1 MKNAYWNN
9 IFTNWGKEES
19 ENVTI
24 IKKIPIFANLN
35 HKELEEVSKLLHDRV
50 YKPDEYVF
58 KRHAPGEGMFI
69 IHSGMVNIIVGE
81 ASGNSQVLAELS
93 NGDFFGEMALLE
105 DEVRSAAA
113 LAKDHSKLLGFFRPD
128 LEALI
133 EVNPS
138 LGNKILQNLSNLFR
152 KLFLYYLILIHQCS
166 HQHRLIIAYLSH
178 LYQIY
183 LYLRLSLFR

>member
-1 MKNAYWNN
+1 LKNAYWNN

-19 ENVTI
+19 ETVTI

-35 HKELEEVSKLLHDRV
+35 LSELEVVSKLLHDRT
-50 YKPDEYVF
+50 YKPDEYIF

-69 IHSGMVNIIVGE
+69 IHSGIVNIIVGE

-93 NGDFFGEMALLE
+93 NGDFFGEMALME

-113 LAKDHSKLLGFFRPD
+113 LAKDHSRLLGFFRPD

-133 EVNPS
+133 EINPS
-138 LGNKILQNLSNLFR
+138 LGNKILQNLSKVVCRRLR
-152 KLFLYYLILIHQCS
+152 KTNDLLMENQLVKKKKS
-166 HQHRLIIAYLSH
+166 
-178 LYQIY
+178 
-183 LYLRLSLFR
+183 

>member
-9 IFTNWGKEES
+9 IFTHWGKEES

-24 IKKIPIFANLN
+24 TKKIPIFANLN
-35 HKELEEVSKLLHDRV
+35 HNELEEVSKLLHDRG

-69 IHSGMVNIIVGE
+69 IHSGIVNIIVGE

-138 LGNKILQNLSNLFR
+138 LGKEVAFDRYLGLSMH
-152 KLFLYYLILIHQCS
+152 FLMNATVHVNSPFLVMPEALVCLA
-166 HQHRLIIAYLSH
+166 RT
-178 LYQIY
+178 
-183 LYLRLSLFR
+183 R

>member
-1 MKNAYWNN
+1 
-9 IFTNWGKEES
+9 
-19 ENVTI
+19 
-24 IKKIPIFANLN
+24 
-35 HKELEEVSKLLHDRV
+35 
-50 YKPDEYVF
+50 
-58 KRHAPGEGMFI
+58 MFI

-113 LAKDHSKLLGFFRPD
+113 LAKDHSKLLGFFRHD

-138 LGNKILQNLSNLFR
+138 LGNKILQNLS
-152 KLFLYYLILIHQCS
+152 KAVCM
-166 HQHRLIIAYLSH
+166 RLRTTNEL
-178 LYQIY
+178 LMEKQINNK
-183 LYLRLSLFR
+183 S

>member
-105 DEVRSAAA
+105 DDVRSAAA

-138 LGNKILQNLSNLFR
+138 LGNKILQNLS
-152 KLFLYYLILIHQCS
+152 KAVCM
-166 HQHRLIIAYLSH
+166 RLRTTNEL
-178 LYQIY
+178 LMEKQINNK
-183 LYLRLSLFR
+183 S

>member
-69 IHSGMVNIIVGE
+69 IHSGVVNIIVGE

-93 NGDFFGEMALLE
+93 NGDFFGEMALFT
-105 DEVRSAAA
+105 DSYRSAT
-113 LAKDHSKLLGFFRPD
+113 AKS
-128 LEALI
+128 
-133 EVNPS
+133 V
-138 LGNKILQNLSNLFR
+138 GNTTLQMV
-152 KLFLYYLILIHQCS
+152 K
-166 HQHRLIIAYLSH
+166 H
-178 LYQIY
+178 L
-183 LYLRLSLFR
+183 